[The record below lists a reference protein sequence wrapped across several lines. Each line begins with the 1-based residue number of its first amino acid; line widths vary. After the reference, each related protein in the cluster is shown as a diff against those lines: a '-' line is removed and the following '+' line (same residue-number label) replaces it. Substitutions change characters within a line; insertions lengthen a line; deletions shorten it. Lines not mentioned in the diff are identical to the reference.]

1 MVFGEINVRNA
12 SEAAFVRFCLL
23 QEMYDSQVIVQYDD
37 RQPRYSVGVV
47 ATDKDLPYVDKVL
60 KTLDFFKVY
69 YETDFD
75 LPTT

>member
-1 MVFGEINVRNA
+1 MVFGEISVRNA

-23 QEMYDSQVIVQYDD
+23 QKMDDIQVIVQYDD
-37 RQPRYSVGVV
+37 RQPRYSVGIV
-47 ATDKDLPYVDKVL
+47 ATDEDLPHVDKVMR
-60 KTLDFFKVY
+60 TLDFFEVY